1 MKTFWSFAKS
11 YRVIIFISLLLMF
24 LELVSEIL
32 QPLLMSKIIDDG
44 IVTGNLQ
51 LVLVWGSLLIGSSL
65 MIFVMGVISSF
76 YSAYVSQHIGF
87 DMRQK
92 VYETIQGFTYSVFSK
107 FSEASLMTRMTNDIV
122 QVQNMVFMGTR
133 IALKAPLLVIGNLVM
148 AFIINPLLA
157 LYLCI
162 SIPFVFGF
170 LAYALKR
177 NFKLFRIVQA
187 KLDKVNKS
195 IQQSLIGIRLI
206 RVFVRSE
213 YESQK
218 FEKDSAQLRDKT
230 ISTMRLAELTTP
242 IVMLCIN
249 LAILLV
255 LFVGHRAIHISGD
268 ATIGEVVGVMNYASR
283 MTGALSMLSI
293 IFMNF
298 SRVAASM
305 GRINEVLHATNEP
318 EDVLGHAEKKLKGD
332 IVFNQVSFT
341 YEGTEHEAISHINF
355 QAKPGEMIAIMG
367 ATGSGKTS
375 ILQLVPRL
383 YKQQEGQI
391 RIDGKNVDDYALPTL
406 RQSIGYVPQDILL
419 FTGTITENIRWGRP
433 EATMDEVIEAAKR
446 AQIHETI
453 MAFPS
458 GYDTV
463 VGQKGVNLSGG
474 QKQRLSIARAL
485 VRKPTILLL
494 DDCTSALDVQTE
506 NALLAEIRAL
516 SCTVLLVTQKM
527 SSTLLADRILIID
540 DGMII
545 ANGSHEQLLEESSL
559 YQRIYAS
566 QDYTRRSKQWTEP
579 LQSVTP

>member
-11 YRVIIFISLLLMF
+11 YRFIIFISLLLMF
-24 LELVSEIL
+24 LELVSEIV

-44 IVTGNLQ
+44 IVTGNFQ
-51 LVLVWGSLLIGSSL
+51 MVLVWGALLIGSSI

-92 VYETIQGFTYSVFSK
+92 VFETIQGFTYSVFSK

-157 LYLCI
+157 LCLCL

-177 NFKLFRIVQA
+177 NLKLFRVVQA
-187 KLDKVNKS
+187 KLDTVNKS

-218 FEKDSAQLRDKT
+218 FEKDSAELRDKT
-230 ISTMRLAELTTP
+230 VSTMRLAELTTP
-242 IVMLCIN
+242 IVMLFIN

-255 LFVGHRAIHISGD
+255 LFVGHRAIHLSGD
-268 ATIGEVVGVMNYASR
+268 ASIGEVVGVMNYATR
-283 MTGALSMLSI
+283 MTGALSMLSL

-318 EDVLGHAEKKLKGD
+318 EDVLSPANEKIKGD
-332 IVFNQVSFT
+332 LAFNSVNFT
-341 YEGTEHEAISHINF
+341 YDGTDHAAIWQINF
-355 QAKPGEMIAIMG
+355 DVKQGEMVALMG

-375 ILQLVPRL
+375 ILQLIPRL
-383 YKQQEGQI
+383 YKQQEGKI
-391 RIDGKNVDDYALPTL
+391 LIDGKNIDEYALPTL

-419 FTGTITENIRWGRP
+419 FTGTIAENIRWGRP
-433 EATMDEVIEAAKR
+433 EATMEEVVEAAKR
-446 AQIHETI
+446 AQIHDTI
-453 MAFPS
+453 IGFPH

-485 VRKPTILLL
+485 VRKPTLLLL

-506 NALLAEIRAL
+506 NALLSEIRAL
-516 SCTVLLVTQKM
+516 SCTVILVTQKM
-527 SSTLLADRILIID
+527 SSTLLADRILIMD

-545 ANGSHEQLLEESSL
+545 ADGSHEQLLESSQL
-559 YQRIYAS
+559 YQRIYES
-566 QDYTRRSKQWTEP
+566 QDYARRSKQWTEP